1 MLLIAIAYFLYLFAF
16 DIRYHIY
23 RAKNQFKDRFQR
35 TQHIN
40 KFLEKER
47 AGDNGN
53 QVLFIFCDMITAC
66 ALLSNTICEKHQHK
80 ESFVVLNLILKFR

>member
-1 MLLIAIAYFLYLFAF
+1 MLLIAIAYFLYLLY
-16 DIRYHIY
+16 DTRYHIY
-23 RAKNQFKDRFQR
+23 RAKNQCKDRFQR

-47 AGDNGN
+47 AGDSGN

-80 ESFVVLNLILKFR
+80 ESFVVNST